1 MKTCSFNYTL
11 FFAYCIPAIVST
23 TKNTRLERIVHI
35 IEKKD
40 KFNYIESSDY
50 IIKKSKV
57 NIICYFKI
65 PNYQFLFYILT
76 CADKL

>member
-35 IEKKD
+35 IEKRHR
-40 KFNYIESSDY
+40 
-50 IIKKSKV
+50 
-57 NIICYFKI
+57 
-65 PNYQFLFYILT
+65 
-76 CADKL
+76 

>member
-1 MKTCSFNYTL
+1 MFDV
-11 FFAYCIPAIVST
+11 II
-23 TKNTRLERIVHI
+23 TKKPICIVHI
-35 IEKKD
+35 IEKED